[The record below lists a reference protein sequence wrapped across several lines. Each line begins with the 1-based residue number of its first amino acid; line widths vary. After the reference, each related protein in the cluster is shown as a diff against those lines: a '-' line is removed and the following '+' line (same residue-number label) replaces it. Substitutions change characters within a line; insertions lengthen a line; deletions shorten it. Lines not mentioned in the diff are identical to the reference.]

1 MRDDQPLNGPSRRR
15 FIEMSGAVAAAFGV
29 PLPHPTATG
38 SELAASTTVHLS
50 GDGLNLDPS
59 EAAAEIVRLCAAEKP
74 VADQYG
80 LTGCVE
86 DVEKYFATLLGKER
100 ALFMPTGTLANH
112 LAIRALARDRRRVAV
127 QEMSHI
133 YNDTGDASQI
143 LSGLTLMPLAPEKA
157 TFTWTDV
164 EHVIART
171 TSGRVPDPLGAI
183 VVESPVRRLSG
194 ELFDRGEMLRVCA
207 EARRLGIGLHLD
219 GARLFIASAYTGISP
234 AEYAAPFD
242 TVYVSL
248 WKYFNSLNG
257 AILAGPSALL
267 DGMFNVRRM
276 FGGALWNAWPF
287 ALLARHFAEGF
298 VDRLK
303 LAIAVSDDFIRAVDP
318 SRGQIER
325 IPNGTNIFRLVVA
338 EPRADAARERLRAQ
352 AVMLSPAAKRADKAA
367 FILQV
372 NETWNRTTGVKL
384 ADLVNR
390 ALAP

>member
-1 MRDDQPLNGPSRRR
+1 
-15 FIEMSGAVAAAFGV
+15 MSGAAAAAFGV
-29 PLPHPTATG
+29 PMPHSG
-38 SELAASTTVHLS
+38 SLELEPAASTTVHLS

-59 EAAAEIVRLCAAEKP
+59 EAAAEIVRLCGAEKP

-86 DVEKYFATLLGKER
+86 DVEKYFAALLGKER

-112 LAIRALARDRRRVAV
+112 LAIRALARDRRRVVV

-133 YNDTGDASQI
+133 YNDTGDASQV
-143 LSGLTLMPLAPEKA
+143 LSGLTLMPLAPDKG
-157 TFTWTDV
+157 TFTWADV

-183 VVESPVRRLSG
+183 VVESPIRRLSG
-194 ELFDRGEMLRVCA
+194 ELFERAEMMRVCA

-219 GARLFIASAYTGISP
+219 GARLFIASACTGIAP

-287 ALLARHFAEGF
+287 ALLARHYAEGF

-303 LAIAVSDDFIRAVDP
+303 AAITVSDDFIRAIG
-318 SRGQIER
+318 SSNAQIER
-325 IPNGTNIFRLVVA
+325 VPNGTNIFRLVVSEGRA
-338 EPRADAARERLRAQ
+338 EPARERLRGQGVVLPA
-352 AVMLSPAAKRADKAA
+352 AAKRADRAA
-367 FILQV
+367 FSLQV
-372 NETWNRTTGVKL
+372 NETWNRTTGARL

-390 ALAP
+390 ALTP

>member
-1 MRDDQPLNGPSRRR
+1 MKDPSRRR
-15 FIEMSGAVAAAFGV
+15 FIEMSGAAAAAFGV
-29 PLPHPTATG
+29 PMPYPFAPVLEP
-38 SELAASTTVHLS
+38 AASTIVHLS

-59 EAAAEIVRLCAAEKP
+59 EAAAEIVRLCALEKP

-86 DVEKYFATLLGKER
+86 DVEKYFAALLGKER

-112 LAIRALARDRRRVAV
+112 MAIRALARDRRRVVV
-127 QEMSHI
+127 QETSHI

-143 LSGLTLMPLAPEKA
+143 LSGLTLMPLAPDKG
-157 TFTWTDV
+157 TFTWEEV

-183 VVESPVRRLSG
+183 VIESPVRRQFG
-194 ELFDRGEMLRVCA
+194 ELFDRAEMMRVCA
-207 EARRLGIGLHLD
+207 GAGRLGIGRHLD
-219 GARLFIASAYTGISP
+219 GARLFIASAYTGIPP
-234 AEYAAPFD
+234 ADYAAPFD

-257 AILAGPSALL
+257 AILAGPAALL

-287 ALLARHFAEGF
+287 ALLARHYAEGF

-303 LAIAVSDDFIRAVDP
+303 TAVAVSEDFIRSVAP
-318 SRGQIER
+318 GHAQIER
-325 IPNGTNIFRLVVA
+325 IPKGTNIFRLIVA
-338 EPRADAARERLRAQ
+338 EGRAESARERLRAQ
-352 AVMLSPAAKRADKAA
+352 GVLLPAAAKRSDGAA
-367 FILQV
+367 FTLQV
-372 NETWNRTTGVKL
+372 NETWNRTNGVRL

-390 ALAP
+390 ALAA

>member
-1 MRDDQPLNGPSRRR
+1 M
-15 FIEMSGAVAAAFGV
+15 
-29 PLPHPTATG
+29 
-38 SELAASTTVHLS
+38 
-50 GDGLNLDPS
+50 
-59 EAAAEIVRLCAAEKP
+59 
-74 VADQYG
+74 ADQYG

-86 DVEKYFATLLGKER
+86 DVEKYFAALLGKER

-112 LAIRALARDRRRVAV
+112 LAIRALARDRRRVVV

-143 LSGLTLMPLAPEKA
+143 LSGLTLMPLAPDKG
-157 TFTWTDV
+157 TFTWADV

-194 ELFDRGEMLRVCA
+194 ELFERAEMMRVCA

-219 GARLFIASAYTGISP
+219 GARLFIASAYTGIAP

-287 ALLARHFAEGF
+287 ALLARHYAEGF

-303 LAIAVSDDFIRAVDP
+303 AAITVSEDFIRAVG
-318 SRGQIER
+318 SSNAQIER
-325 IPNGTNIFRLVVA
+325 VPNGTNIFRLIVA
-338 EPRADAARERLRAQ
+338 EARSEPARERLRAQ
-352 AVMLSPAAKRADKAA
+352 GVLLPNAGKRAEKAA
-367 FILQV
+367 FTLQV
-372 NETWNRTTGVKL
+372 NETWNRTTGARL
-384 ADLVNR
+384 ADMINR
-390 ALAP
+390 ALTP

>member
-1 MRDDQPLNGPSRRR
+1 MNDPSRRR
-15 FIEMSGAVAAAFGV
+15 FLEMSGAAAAAFGV
-29 PLPHPTATG
+29 PMPHSGAP
-38 SELAASTTVHLS
+38 ELEPAVSTTVHLS

-59 EAAAEIVRLCAAEKP
+59 EAAAEIVRLCGAEKP

-86 DVEKYFATLLGKER
+86 DVEKYFAALLGKER

-112 LAIRALARDRRRVAV
+112 LAIRALARDRRRVVV

-143 LSGLTLMPLAPEKA
+143 LSGLTLMPLAPDKG
-157 TFTWTDV
+157 TFTWADV
-164 EHVIART
+164 QHVIART

-194 ELFDRGEMLRVCA
+194 ELFDRTEMMRVCA

-257 AILAGPSALL
+257 AILAGPSVLL

-287 ALLARHFAEGF
+287 ALLARHYAEGF

-303 LAIAVSDDFIRAVDP
+303 AAIAVSEDFIRAVG
-318 SRGQIER
+318 SSNAQIER
-325 IPNGTNIFRLVVA
+325 VPNGTNIFRLIVA
-338 EPRADAARERLRAQ
+338 EARSEAIRERLRGQ
-352 AVMLSPAAKRADKAA
+352 GVMLPVAAKRADKAA
-367 FILQV
+367 FSLQV
-372 NETWNRTTGVKL
+372 NETWNRTTGVRL
-384 ADLVNR
+384 ADMINR